1 MWFLVLQLA
10 MLLEA
15 CDSVVWIPLQ
25 MTTLRIRM
33 TKAAIGRHEV
43 EFQVETRMDAGKV
56 QDEQGMIAV

>member
-1 MWFLVLQLA
+1 
-10 MLLEA
+10 
-15 CDSVVWIPLQ
+15 